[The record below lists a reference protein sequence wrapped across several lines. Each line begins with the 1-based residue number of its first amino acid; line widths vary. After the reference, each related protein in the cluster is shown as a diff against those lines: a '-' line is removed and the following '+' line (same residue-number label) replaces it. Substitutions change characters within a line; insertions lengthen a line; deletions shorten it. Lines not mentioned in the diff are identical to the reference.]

1 MLLTIDIGNSNVVI
15 GCLND
20 KNEALCLL
28 RMVTDLKKT
37 EDEYAAGMQTI
48 LAHNGIDCRGFEG
61 AIICS
66 VVPPLTEI
74 FRTAVQK
81 LTGHRAL
88 VVGAG
93 IKTGLNILIEDPASL
108 GSDLVAAAVAAIAQ
122 FPLPVIVIDMGTATT
137 LTVIDEGNRFIGGA
151 IVPGVALS
159 MNALS
164 GGTSLLHK
172 VPIEAPKKC
181 ISDTTTACMQSGA
194 VFGNAALLDGMID
207 RMEEELGKPIN
218 VVATGGIAP
227 KIIPH
232 CRRKIV
238 YDEDLLLKG
247 LGIIYRKNVKK

>member
-1 MLLTIDIGNSNVVI
+1 
-15 GCLND
+15 
-20 KNEALCLL
+20 
-28 RMVTDLKKT
+28 
-37 EDEYAAGMQTI
+37 
-48 LAHNGIDCRGFEG
+48 
-61 AIICS
+61 
-66 VVPPLTEI
+66 LTEI
-74 FRTAVQK
+74 FRAAVKK

-88 VVGAG
+88 VVGSG
-93 IKTGLNILIEDPASL
+93 VKTGLNILIDDPSSL
-108 GSDLVAAAVAAIAQ
+108 GSDLAAAAVAAMVDYPQ
-122 FPLPVIVIDMGTATT
+122 PVIIIDMGTATT
-137 LTVIDEGNRFIGGA
+137 ITVVDEGNRFIGGA

-181 ISDTTTACMQSGA
+181 ISGTTTACMQSGA

-207 RMEEELGKPIN
+207 RFEQELGKKTT
-218 VVATGGIAP
+218 VVATGGIAA

-232 CRRKIV
+232 CQHRIV